1 MCLLRIEDVHK
12 SYGDLSVLRGISFQM
27 ERGEIK
33 VIIGPSGTGK
43 STLLRCVNGLTS
55 PDRGKIWVDG
65 IEVTDPKTDIN
76 KIRSSIGFVFQSFN
90 LFAHLTALNNVCIG
104 PVKVKGIKKS
114 EARVLAMEELRRVGL
129 EDKAEAYPAE
139 LSGGQQQR
147 VSIARALVMNPK
159 LILFDEPTSALDPE
173 LIGEVLKVMMD
184 LAKGGMTMLV
194 VSHEIGFSRAVADE
208 ILFLDEGKIIEK
220 GHPSELLTNP
230 SIKRTKEFLH
240 KIIELY
246 GEERE
251 KV

>member
-1 MCLLRIEDVHK
+1 MCLLSVEDVRK
-12 SYGDLSVLRGISFQM
+12 SYGDLMVLRGISFQM

-43 STLLRCVNGLTS
+43 STLLRCVNGLTA
-55 PDRGKIWVDG
+55 PDKGKIWIDG
-65 IEVTDPKTDIN
+65 MEVTDPKSNIN
-76 KIRSSIGFVFQSFN
+76 KIRSNIGFVFQSFN
-90 LFAHLTALNNVCIG
+90 LFAHLTALDNVSIG
-104 PVKVKGIKKS
+104 PVKVKGMKKS
-114 EARVLAMEELRRVGL
+114 EARALAMEELHRVGL

-147 VSIARALVMNPK
+147 VSIARALAMNPK

-194 VSHEIGFSRAVADE
+194 VSHEIGFCRAVADE
-208 ILFLDEGKIIEK
+208 ILFLDGGKIIEK
-220 GHPSELLTNP
+220 GHPSALLTNP
-230 SIKRTKEFLH
+230 SVERTKEFLH
-240 KIIELY
+240 KIMELY
-246 GEERE
+246 GEERD